1 MPSGIHHLL
10 CSLEGAMTTTYQTE
24 AELEPL
30 ARPRVQTQR
39 ESLVRRP
46 RIRETLIQTF
56 LFLCGALSILITLGI
71 VYELGKESMLFFTR
85 QQWEVTNRTL
95 LADVPADWI
104 SFNVSESGARLAEG
118 DVIRVGSEVMQ
129 ITAIS
134 GDRLTVERGIQGT
147 EPQQHDAGSDI
158 ASSRRVTLREFLT
171 KTQWNPQIGKFGIW
185 ALVNATMMTSVA
197 ALALALPLG
206 LSVAIYLS
214 EYASDRARSIL
225 KPILEILSGIPTVVY
240 GYFALTFMTPL
251 LRALF
256 GVNTVEIYNTASAG
270 LVIGILILPM
280 VSSMSEDALSA
291 VPQSLRQAAYALGA
305 TKLETAVKVVVPAAL
320 SGITAAFIVAA
331 SRAIGETMI
340 VAIAAGAGSAFTFN
354 PFKAAETMTGHIVR
368 ISSGDISYDSIDYNS
383 LFSIGLMLFFIT
395 LSLNILSQYIVRRF
409 REVYE

>member
-1 MPSGIHHLL
+1 MT
-10 CSLEGAMTTTYQTE
+10 AMQQRE
-24 AELEPL
+24 SELDPQAQL
-30 ARPRVQTQR
+30 AIQSHR

-46 RIRETLIQTF
+46 RIRETLIRAF
-56 LFLCGALSILITLGI
+56 LFLCGALSILVTLGI

-95 LADVPADWI
+95 VEDVPTGWI
-104 SFNVSESGARLAEG
+104 SFSVSESGARLAEG
-118 DVIRVGSEVMQ
+118 DVIRIGSEVME
-129 ITAIS
+129 ILAIS
-134 GDRLTVERGIQGT
+134 GNRLTVERGIQGT
-147 EPQQHDAGSDI
+147 EAEPHDAGSDI
-158 ASSRRVTLREFLT
+158 ANSTRVTLREFLT

-185 ALVNATMMTSVA
+185 ALVNATLMTSLA

-383 LFSIGLMLFFIT
+383 LFSIGLMLFLIT